1 MELALSITKVLT
13 RFGCYTWDTSLVRYP
28 LKKPEIFLKRNNHEV
43 GIYNY
48 NKDIL
53 HLFGSTMDIQLIL
66 DEYAVASYIL
76 NYVVKSDV
84 NLTKMLQQMA
94 NKK

>member
-1 MELALSITKVLT
+1 MEKEKLKIKKSIIINEKEYFYAL
-13 RFGCYTWDTSLVRYP
+13 RYP